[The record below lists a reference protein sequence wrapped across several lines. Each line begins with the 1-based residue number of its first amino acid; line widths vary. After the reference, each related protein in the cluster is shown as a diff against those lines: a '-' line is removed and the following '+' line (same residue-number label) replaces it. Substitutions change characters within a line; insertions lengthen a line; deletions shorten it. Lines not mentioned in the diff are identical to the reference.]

1 MCGIIGFSTKTAK
14 DPVAVITQHLAYLEY
29 RGYDSTGMAFVDIN
43 GQMRVAK
50 KAGNITALKAATADI
65 HTQAHFGI
73 GHTRWA
79 THGEPNDVNAH
90 PHIGDE
96 AVIIHNGVIENHEE
110 LKKQLRAEG
119 FVFQSETDS
128 ELIAHTITQGIRQ
141 GSSREQI
148 FKNFHATLK
157 GIFSIVA
164 LFHDGEII
172 ATRFKT
178 PLVFCVSQ
186 DGVWL
191 ASDALA
197 IAQHAADGTVCF
209 LKDGDIIS
217 FTPDHTY
224 HMIQG
229 TPQFTPIEKRHQVP
243 SKGHF
248 AHFMLKEIYE
258 QAEVVQNLKTFLE
271 NYDFPLDRPKKLL
284 ILGCGTSYY
293 AGLIASYW
301 LQEHASIL
309 TDVCIASEFRY
320 QRFTRDYDMCICI
333 SQSGETADV
342 IAALETIQKQNIKTI
357 GILNVIESTLGQM
370 VDVVL
375 PICVGPEIG
384 VASTK
389 ALLGQLVCLLF
400 VTLNWTGERQRFST
414 LMSELP
420 AIIQSILDTAPTI
433 EQLAKQF
440 YQLESIFF
448 IGRHQMYP
456 VCLEGAL
463 KLKELSYINANAY
476 PAGELKH
483 GPIAL
488 IDDKTLTVVLI
499 ADDHVSEKTLS
510 NSQEVLA
517 RKGQVLC
524 CHPRRLQSGL
534 PGISSHLSIPSSKDK
549 LLSPFAPIIALQL
562 FAYYIALA
570 RGCSID
576 QPRNLAKSVTVE

>member
-1 MCGIIGFSTKTAK
+1 MCGIVGFSTKTPK
-14 DPVAVITQHLAYLEY
+14 DPVAVIVQHLAYLEY
-29 RGYDSTGMAFVDIN
+29 RGYDSTGMAFVDLN
-43 GQMRVAK
+43 GQMHVAK
-50 KAGNITALKAATADI
+50 KSGNITALKAATANI
-65 HTQAHFGI
+65 HAQAHFGI

-79 THGEPNDVNAH
+79 THGKPNDVNAH

-96 AVIIHNGVIENHEE
+96 AVIIHNGVIENHEQ
-110 LKKQLRAEG
+110 LKAQLIADG
-119 FVFQSETDS
+119 FSFQSETDS
-128 ELIAHTITQGIRQ
+128 ELIAHTITREIRQ
-141 GSSREQI
+141 GLSRDQV
-148 FKNFHATLK
+148 FKNFHKNLK

-164 LFHDGEII
+164 LFHDGEIL

-178 PLVFCVSQ
+178 PLVFCAAK

-197 IAQHAADGTVCF
+197 IVQHAADGTVCF
-209 LKDGDIIS
+209 MKDGDIVS
-217 FTPDHTY
+217 FTTDHTY
-224 HMIQG
+224 RMVSG
-229 TPQFTPIEKRHQVP
+229 SPQFISIERCHQVP
-243 SKGHF
+243 TKGAF
-248 AHFMLKEIYE
+248 KHFMLKEIYE
-258 QAEVVQNLKTFLE
+258 QADVVKSLQAFLG
-271 NYDFPLDRPKKLL
+271 NYDFPIDRPKRLL

-301 LQEHASIL
+301 LQEYAFIE

-320 QRFTRDYDMCICI
+320 QCFMRDYDMCISI
-333 SQSGETADV
+333 SQSGETADT
-342 IAALETIQKQNIKTI
+342 IAALEIVQQRSIKTI
-357 GILNVIESTLGQM
+357 GILNVMQSTLGQM

-389 ALLGQLVCLLF
+389 ALIGQLVCLLF
-400 VTLNWTGERQRFST
+400 MTLNWTKERDRFFT
-414 LMSELP
+414 AMSELP
-420 AIIQSILDTAPTI
+420 DLIQSVLGAATSI

-440 YQLESIFF
+440 SEVSSVFF

-488 IDDKTLTVVLI
+488 IDNKTLTIVLVS
-499 ADDHVSEKTLS
+499 DDHVSEKTMS
-510 NSQEVLA
+510 NAQEVMA
-517 RKGQVLC
+517 RQGQVLFVSTGSRDFC
-524 CHPRRLQSGL
+524 LGQAML
-534 PGISSHLSIPSSKDK
+534 PLPLPQDK
-549 LLSPFAPIIALQL
+549 LLTPFAPIIALQL
-562 FAYYIALA
+562 FSYYVALS
-570 RGCSID
+570 RDCSID

>member
-1 MCGIIGFSTKTAK
+1 MCGIIGFSTKAPK

-29 RGYDSTGMAFVDIN
+29 RGYDSTGMAFVDTK
-43 GQMRVAK
+43 GQMHIAK
-50 KAGNITALKAATADI
+50 KAGNIAALKAATTAI
-65 HTQAHFGI
+65 HAQAHFGI

-79 THGEPNDVNAH
+79 THGKPNDINAH
-90 PHIGDE
+90 PHVGDE
-96 AVIIHNGVIENHEE
+96 AAIIHNGVIENHEQ
-110 LKKQLRAEG
+110 LKEQLIADG
-119 FVFQSETDS
+119 FTFQSETDS
-128 ELIAHTITQGIRQ
+128 EIITHMITRGIKQGL
-141 GSSREQI
+141 SRDQI
-148 FKNFHATLK
+148 FKNFHANLK

-178 PLVFCVSQ
+178 PLVFCVSK

-209 LKDGDIIS
+209 MQDGDIIS
-217 FTPDHTY
+217 FTTDHVY
-224 HMIQG
+224 RMISG
-229 TPQFTPIEKRHQVP
+229 LPQFTPIERHHQVP
-243 SKGHF
+243 TKGNF
-248 AHFMLKEIYE
+248 EHFMLKEIHE
-258 QAEVVQNLKTFLE
+258 QHSVIQNLQAFLK
-271 NYDFPLDRPKKLL
+271 NYDFPIDRPKKLL

-301 LQEHASIL
+301 LQEHASIE

-320 QRFTRDYDMCICI
+320 QHFMRDYDMCVCI

-342 IAALETIQKQNIKTI
+342 IAAVEIIQQRHIKTI
-357 GILNVIESTLGQM
+357 GILNILESTLGQM

-389 ALLGQLVCLLF
+389 ALIGQLVCLLF
-400 VTLNWTGERQRFST
+400 VTLNWTKEQERFDII
-414 LMSELP
+414 MAELP
-420 AIIQSILDTAPTI
+420 SLIKSVLDTAPAI
-433 EQLAKQF
+433 QKLAEQF
-440 YQLESIFF
+440 YQVESVFF

-488 IDDKTLTVVLI
+488 IDHKTLTVVLV
-499 ADDHVSEKTLS
+499 ADDHVNEKTLS
-510 NSQEVLA
+510 NAQEVMA
-517 RKGQVLC
+517 RLGPVLFISTDD
-524 CHPRRLQSGL
+524 HLVPLLKL
-534 PGISSHLSIPSSKDK
+534 PVSQDK
-549 LLSPFAPIIALQL
+549 LLLPFAPIIALQL
-562 FAYYIALA
+562 FAYFVASA
-570 RGCSID
+570 RKCSID

>member
-1 MCGIIGFSTKTAK
+1 MCGIIGFSTKAPK

-29 RGYDSTGMAFVDIN
+29 RGYDSTGMAFVDTK
-43 GQMRVAK
+43 GQMHTAK
-50 KAGNITALKAATADI
+50 KAGNIAALKAATTAI
-65 HTQAHFGI
+65 HAQAHFGI

-79 THGEPNDVNAH
+79 THGKPNDINAH
-90 PHIGDE
+90 PHVGDE
-96 AVIIHNGVIENHEE
+96 AAIIHNGVIENHEQ
-110 LKKQLRAEG
+110 LKAQLIADG
-119 FVFQSETDS
+119 FTFQSETDS
-128 ELIAHTITQGIRQ
+128 EIITHMITRGIRQ
-141 GSSREQI
+141 GLSRDQI
-148 FKNFHATLK
+148 FKNFQTNLK

-178 PLVFCVSQ
+178 PLVFCVSK

-209 LKDGDIIS
+209 MQDGDIIS
-217 FTPDHTY
+217 FTTDHVY
-224 HMIQG
+224 RMIRG
-229 TPQFTPIEKRHQVP
+229 LPQFTPIERHHQVP
-243 SKGHF
+243 TKGNF
-248 AHFMLKEIYE
+248 EHFMLKEIHE
-258 QAEVVQNLKTFLE
+258 QYSVIQNLQAFLK
-271 NYDFPLDRPKKLL
+271 NYDFPIDRPKKLL

-301 LQEHASIL
+301 LQEHASIE

-320 QRFTRDYDMCICI
+320 QHFMRDYDMCVCI

-342 IAALETIQKQNIKTI
+342 IAAVEIVQQRHIKTI
-357 GILNVIESTLGQM
+357 GILNILESTLGQM

-389 ALLGQLVCLLF
+389 ALIGQLVCLLF
-400 VTLNWTGERQRFST
+400 VTLNWTKEQERFDVIMAKLPSLIKSVLET
-414 LMSELP
+414 AP
-420 AIIQSILDTAPTI
+420 AIQK
-433 EQLAKQF
+433 LAERF
-440 YQLESIFF
+440 YQVESVFF

-488 IDDKTLTVVLI
+488 IDNKTLTVVLVT
-499 ADDHVSEKTLS
+499 DDHVNEKTLS
-510 NSQEVLA
+510 NAQEVMA
-517 RKGQVLC
+517 RLGPVLFISTED
-524 CHPRRLQSGL
+524 HLVPLLKL
-534 PGISSHLSIPSSKDK
+534 PVSQDK
-549 LLSPFAPIIALQL
+549 LLLPFAPIIALQL
-562 FAYYIALA
+562 FAYFVASA
-570 RGCSID
+570 RKCSID

>member
-1 MCGIIGFSTKTAK
+1 MCGIIGFSTKTPK

-29 RGYDSTGMAFVDIN
+29 RGYDSTGMAFIDTDGHMQVI
-43 GQMRVAK
+43 K
-50 KAGNITALKAATADI
+50 KAGNISVLKEATVDI
-65 HTQAHFGI
+65 HTQAHAGI

-79 THGEPNDVNAH
+79 THGKPSDINAH
-90 PHIGDE
+90 PHVGDE
-96 AVIIHNGVIENHEE
+96 AAIIHNGVIENHAE
-110 LKKQLRAEG
+110 LKAQLIVDG
-119 FVFQSETDS
+119 FEFQSETDS
-128 ELIAHTITQGIRQ
+128 ELIAHYITRGIRQ
-141 GSSREQI
+141 GLPRDQI
-148 FKNFHATLK
+148 FKNFHKDFK

-164 LFHDGEII
+164 LFHDGEIM

-178 PLVFCVSQ
+178 PLVFCAAK

-197 IAQHAADGTVCF
+197 IAQHAENGTVCF
-209 LKDGDIIS
+209 MKDGDIVQ
-217 FTPDHTY
+217 FKTDHTY
-224 HMIQG
+224 RMINDRD
-229 TPQFTPIEKRHQVP
+229 PQFTKVERRHQVP
-243 SKGHF
+243 TKGDF
-248 AHFMLKEIYE
+248 AHFMLKEIHE
-258 QAEVVQNLKTFLE
+258 QYDIVQSLRTFLE
-271 NYDFPLDRPKKLL
+271 HYDFPVVTPKKLL

-301 LQEHASIL
+301 LQEHASIE

-320 QRFTRDYDMCICI
+320 QSFMRHYDMCICI

-342 IAALETIQKQNIKTI
+342 IAALEIVQKRSIKTI

-370 VDVVL
+370 VDIVL

-389 ALLGQLVCLLF
+389 ALMGQLVCLLF
-400 VTLNWTGERQRFST
+400 ITLQWTQEQKRFST
-414 LMSELP
+414 GLDELSSLVE
-420 AIIQSILDTAPTI
+420 SILENGSVIQDR
-433 EQLAKQF
+433 AKHF
-440 YQLESIFF
+440 ASIDAVFF

-488 IDDKTLTVVLI
+488 IDNKTLTVVLTV
-499 ADDHVSEKTLS
+499 DDHVSEKTLS
-510 NSQEVLA
+510 NAQEVMA
-517 RKGQVLC
+517 RQGQVLFVSADDRFT
-524 CHPRRLQSGL
+524 PLLKL
-534 PGISSHLSIPSSKDK
+534 PLPHDT
-549 LLSPFAPIIALQL
+549 LLNPFAPIVVLQL
-562 FAYYIALA
+562 FAYYVALS

>member
-1 MCGIIGFSTKTAK
+1 MCGIIGFSTKVAK

-29 RGYDSTGMAFVDIN
+29 RGYDSTGMAFVDTS
-43 GQMRVAK
+43 GQMHVAK
-50 KAGNITALKAATADI
+50 KAGNILALKAATCDM
-65 HTQAHFGI
+65 HKQSHFGI

-79 THGEPNDVNAH
+79 THGQPNDVNAH
-90 PHIGDE
+90 PHVGDE
-96 AVIIHNGVIENHEE
+96 ASIIHNGVIENHEQ
-110 LKKQLRAEG
+110 LKAKLITEG

-128 ELIAHTITQGIRQ
+128 ELIAHTITKGIRQ
-141 GSSREQI
+141 GLSRGQI
-148 FKNFHATLK
+148 FKNFHTDLK

-172 ATRFKT
+172 ATRYKT
-178 PLVFCVSQ
+178 PLVFCVSK

-197 IAQHAADGTVCF
+197 IAQHAVDGTVCF
-209 LKDGDIIS
+209 MKDGDIVS
-217 FTPDHTY
+217 FVADHTY
-224 HMIQG
+224 RMMRG
-229 TPQFTPIEKRHQVP
+229 TAHFTPIERRHQVP
-243 SKGHF
+243 TKGNF

-258 QAEVVQNLKTFLE
+258 QAEVVQTLRTFLE
-271 NYDFPLDRPKKLL
+271 NYNFPIDRPKKLL

-293 AGLIASYW
+293 AGLMASYW
-301 LQEHASIL
+301 LQEHACIE

-320 QRFTRDYDMCICI
+320 QHFMRDYDMCVCI

-342 IAALETIQKQNIKTI
+342 IAAVEIVKQRGMKTI
-357 GILNVIESTLGQM
+357 GILNTIESTLGQM

-389 ALLGQLVCLLF
+389 ALIGQLVCLLF
-400 VTLNWTGERQRFST
+400 MTLSWMKERDHFFSI
-414 LMSELP
+414 MSELP
-420 AIIQSILDTAPTI
+420 QLIQSVLSNLPSI

-440 YQLESIFF
+440 HEVSSVFF

-488 IDDKTLTVVLI
+488 IDHKTLTIVLV

-510 NSQEVLA
+510 NAQEVMA
-517 RKGQVLC
+517 RQGAVLFASADDHL
-524 CHPRRLQSGL
+524 HPLLKL
-534 PGISSHLSIPSSKDK
+534 PVSQDK
-549 LLSPFAPIIALQL
+549 LLTIFAPIIALQL
-562 FAYYIALA
+562 FSYYVALE

>member
-1 MCGIIGFSTKTAK
+1 MCGIIGFSTKAPK

-29 RGYDSTGMAFVDIN
+29 RGYDSTGMAFVDSG
-43 GQMRVAK
+43 GQMHVVK
-50 KAGNITALKAATADI
+50 KAGNIMALKAATTAI
-65 HTQAHFGI
+65 HKQSYFGI

-79 THGEPNDVNAH
+79 THGEPNDLNAH
-90 PHIGDE
+90 PHVGDE
-96 AVIIHNGVIENHEE
+96 AAIIHNGVIENHEQ
-110 LKKQLRAEG
+110 LKAQLMAEG
-119 FVFQSETDS
+119 FEFQSETDS
-128 ELIAHTITQGIRQ
+128 ELITHTITRGIRQ
-141 GSSREQI
+141 GLSRDQI
-148 FKNFHATLK
+148 FRNFHKDLK

-178 PLVFCVSQ
+178 PLVFCVSK

-197 IAQHAADGTVCF
+197 IAQHADDGTVCF
-209 LKDGDIIS
+209 MKDGDIVS
-217 FTPDHTY
+217 FRTDHTY
-224 HMIQG
+224 QMING
-229 TPQFTPIEKRHQVP
+229 SPQFTPIERRHQVP
-243 SKGHF
+243 TKGDF
-248 AHFMLKEIYE
+248 KHFMLKEIHE
-258 QAEVVQNLKTFLE
+258 QADVVQSLRTFLE
-271 NYDFPLDRPKKLL
+271 NYDFPINRPKKLL

-301 LQEHASIL
+301 LQEHASIE

-320 QRFTRDYDMCICI
+320 QYFKRDYDMCICI

-342 IAALETIQKQNIKTI
+342 IAALEIVQQGGTKTI
-357 GILNVIESTLGQM
+357 GVLNVLESTLGQM

-389 ALLGQLVCLLF
+389 ALIGQLVCLLF
-400 VTLNWTGERQRFST
+400 MTLSWSKERDRFFAI
-414 LMSELP
+414 MSDLP
-420 AIIQSILDTAPTI
+420 GLIKSILDTSPTI
-433 EQLAKQF
+433 QKLATQF
-440 YQLESIFF
+440 HQLESVFF
-448 IGRHQMYP
+448 IGRLQMYP

-488 IDDKTLTVVLI
+488 IDNKTLTVVLV

-510 NSQEVLA
+510 NAQEVMA
-517 RKGQVLC
+517 RQGQILFVSADD
-524 CHPRRLQSGL
+524 RLQPLLKL
-534 PGISSHLSIPSSKDK
+534 PASTDK
-549 LLSPFAPIIALQL
+549 LLTPFAPIIALQL
-562 FAYYIALA
+562 FAYYVALA
-570 RGCSID
+570 RDCSID

>member
-1 MCGIIGFSTKTAK
+1 MCGIIGFSTKVPK
-14 DPVAVITQHLAYLEY
+14 DPVAIITQHLAYLEY
-29 RGYDSTGMAFVDIN
+29 RGYDSTGMAFVDTD
-43 GQMRVAK
+43 GQMHVAK
-50 KAGNITALKAATADI
+50 KAGNITALKAATSDI
-65 HTQAHFGI
+65 HAQARFGI

-79 THGEPNDVNAH
+79 THGQPNDVNAH
-90 PHIGDE
+90 PHVGDE
-96 AVIIHNGVIENHEE
+96 AVIIHNGVIENHEQ
-110 LKKQLRAEG
+110 LKAQLIAEG
-119 FVFQSETDS
+119 FAFQSETDS
-128 ELIAHTITQGIRQ
+128 ELIAHTITQGIRN
-141 GSSREQI
+141 GLSRDQI
-148 FKNFHATLK
+148 FKNFHKNLK

-178 PLVFCVSQ
+178 PLVFCVAK

-209 LKDGDIIS
+209 MKDEDIVS
-217 FTPDHTY
+217 FTVEHTY
-224 HMIQG
+224 RMING
-229 TPQFTPIEKRHQVP
+229 ISQFTPIERRYQVP
-243 SKGHF
+243 TKGNF
-248 AHFMLKEIYE
+248 EHFMLKEIYE
-258 QAEVVQNLKTFLE
+258 QADVVQSLRTFLE
-271 NYDFPLDRPKKLL
+271 NYAFPIDRPKKLL

-301 LQEHASIL
+301 LQEHASIEA
-309 TDVCIASEFRY
+309 DVCIASEFRY
-320 QRFTRDYDMCICI
+320 QHFMRDYDICVCI

-342 IAALETIQKQNIKTI
+342 IAALEIVQKRGVKTI
-357 GILNVIESTLGQM
+357 GILNTIESTLGQM
-370 VDVVL
+370 VDVIL

-389 ALLGQLVCLLF
+389 ALIGQLVCLLF
-400 VTLNWTGERQRFST
+400 MTLNWAKEGDRFFVA
-414 LMSELP
+414 MSELP
-420 AIIQSILDTAPTI
+420 RLINSVLNVASTIQK
-433 EQLAKQF
+433 LAEQF
-440 YQLESIFF
+440 YQVESVFF

-488 IDDKTLTVVLI
+488 IDKKTLTIVLV
-499 ADDHVSEKTLS
+499 ADDHVREKTLS
-510 NSQEVLA
+510 NAQEVMA
-517 RKGQVLC
+517 RQGQILYVSADEHLNPRLVLSV
-524 CHPRRLQSGL
+524 PQ
-534 PGISSHLSIPSSKDK
+534 DK
-549 LLSPFAPIIALQL
+549 LLAPFVSIVALQL
-562 FAYYIALA
+562 FAYHVALA

>member
-1 MCGIIGFSTKTAK
+1 MCGIIGFSTKAPK
-14 DPVAVITQHLAYLEY
+14 DPVSVITQHLAYLEY
-29 RGYDSTGMAFVDIN
+29 RGYDSTGMAFVDAD
-43 GQMRVAK
+43 GQMHVAK
-50 KAGNITALKAATADI
+50 KSGNILALKAATTDI
-65 HTQAHFGI
+65 HAQAHFGI

-79 THGEPNDVNAH
+79 THGQPNDINAH
-90 PHIGDE
+90 PHLGDE
-96 AVIIHNGVIENHEE
+96 AAIIHNGVIENHEQ
-110 LKKQLRAEG
+110 LKAQLVAEG

-128 ELIAHTITQGIRQ
+128 ELITHTITNGIRQ
-141 GSSREQI
+141 GLSREQI
-148 FKNFHATLK
+148 FKNFHSDLK

-178 PLVFCVSQ
+178 PLVFCVAK

-209 LKDGDIIS
+209 MQDGDIVS
-217 FTPDHTY
+217 FTTDHTY
-224 HMIQG
+224 RMVNG
-229 TPQFTPIEKRHQVP
+229 TPQFTAIERRHQVP
-243 SKGHF
+243 TKGDF

-258 QAEVVQNLKTFLE
+258 QAEVVQSLRIFLE
-271 NYDFPLDRPKKLL
+271 NYDFPIDSPKKLL

-301 LQEHASIL
+301 LQEYVSVE

-320 QRFTRDYDMCICI
+320 QHFKRDYDMCVCI

-342 IAALETIQKQNIKTI
+342 IAALEIVQQCGVKTI
-357 GILNVIESTLGQM
+357 GILNTIESTLGQM

-389 ALLGQLVCLLF
+389 ALIGQLVCLLF
-400 VTLNWTGERQRFST
+400 ISLSWSKERDRFFT
-414 LMSELP
+414 IMSELP
-420 AIIQSILDTAPTI
+420 DLIKLVLGTAPDI
-433 EQLAKQF
+433 KKLAEQF
-440 YQLESIFF
+440 YQLESVFF

-456 VCLEGAL
+456 VSLEGAL

-488 IDDKTLTVVLI
+488 IDNKTLTVVLV

-510 NSQEVLA
+510 NAQEVMA
-517 RKGQVLC
+517 RQGQVLFVSSDD
-524 CHPRRLQSGL
+524 HLKPLLKL
-534 PGISSHLSIPSSKDK
+534 PALADK
-549 LLSPFAPIIALQL
+549 LLAPFAPIIGLQL
-562 FAYYIALA
+562 FAYYVALA
-570 RGCSID
+570 RDCSID